1 MPKIKTHKG
10 AKRRFHV
17 TPSGKVLRT
26 KGEKSHL
33 RRKKAARVRRKFG
46 AKVGV
51 SKTFER
57 RIKALMPHAG

>member
-57 RIKALMPHAG
+57 RIKSLMPYAG